1 MLVTLLGIDILVSSV
16 QLLKAAPPML
26 FTPLPIVILVSLVQ
40 LEKAPSPI
48 FVTLSGIVTL
58 VSSLQSE
65 KALAAMPGVPS
76 FNTIEVLLGIV
87 PLYL

>member
-1 MLVTLLGIDILVSSV
+1 MLVTLSGIDILVRLV
-16 QLLKAAPPML
+16 QLWKAARPML
-26 FTPLPIVILVSLVQ
+26 ITPLPIVILVSLVQ

-58 VSSLQSE
+58 VSSYQPE
-65 KALAAMPGVPS
+65 KALVAMPSVPS

-87 PLYL
+87 PL